1 MNVDLEEIVSAYI
14 AIRNERDRVAKE
26 YEAKDEVLKEQLGQ
40 LEQQLLVV
48 CNDVN
53 ANSINTP
60 AGTVIKRL
68 NERFFCSDWDNF
80 RKFVKENDAV
90 ELLERRIHQGN
101 FKQFMSEHSADGLP
115 PGVNVMREFAIT
127 VRKPTNS
134 SNQ

>member
-1 MNVDLEEIVSAYI
+1 VNVDLEEIVSAYI

-101 FKQFMSEHSADGLP
+101 FKQFMSEHLADGLP